1 MLLLELN
8 RVLRPGGYF
17 IWSATP
23 VYGKLDEDKEI
34 WKGMNDNKQINL
46 MNKFDDSSIIADTH
60 IYIYIR
66 PCFNAYVEMSAL
78 TKSMCWELVAIKNNK
93 VNLVAAA
100 IYRKPTSNQCYEQR
114 KQKQPPMC
122 KTDDD
127 PNAAW

>member
-1 MLLLELN
+1 
-8 RVLRPGGYF
+8 
-17 IWSATP
+17 
-23 VYGKLDEDKEI
+23 
-34 WKGMNDNKQINL
+34 
-46 MNKFDDSSIIADTH
+46 
-60 IYIYIR
+60 
-66 PCFNAYVEMSAL
+66 MSAL

-127 PNAAW
+127 PNAAWYLINKVSNN